1 MSGKRTDKIARQI
14 QRDLGEI
21 FNSLSSKLFENAF
34 ITIMEVRVSADLG
47 IAKVYIGVMN
57 YPKKQELLE
66 LIQFHNPM
74 IRKTLSDKI
83 RNQVRKIP
91 NLQFYLDTTLDN
103 AEHIERLLD
112 KIKKEDQNGEAP
124 NDK

>member
-1 MSGKRTDKIARQI
+1 MSGKRTDKLARQI

-47 IAKVYIGVMN
+47 IAKVYLGIMN
-57 YPKKQELLE
+57 YAKKNELLE
-66 LIQFHNPM
+66 MIKFHTPA
-74 IRKTLSDKI
+74 IRKNLSDKI

-91 NLQFYLDTTLDN
+91 NLHFYLDTTLDN
-103 AEHIERLLD
+103 AEHIEKLLE
-112 KIKKEDQNGEAP
+112 KIKQEERHD
-124 NDK
+124 

>member
-66 LIQFHNPM
+66 LIQFH
-74 IRKTLSDKI
+74 
-83 RNQVRKIP
+83 
-91 NLQFYLDTTLDN
+91 
-103 AEHIERLLD
+103 
-112 KIKKEDQNGEAP
+112 
-124 NDK
+124 

>member
-1 MSGKRTDKIARQI
+1 MSGKRTDKLARQI
-14 QRDLGEI
+14 QRDLSEI

-66 LIQFHNPM
+66 LIEFHNPQ
-74 IRKTLSDKI
+74 IRKALSDKI

-91 NLQFYLDTTLDN
+91 NLHFYLDTTLDN
-103 AEHIERLLD
+103 AEHIERLLE
-112 KIKKEDQNGEAP
+112 KIREEEKG
-124 NDK
+124 

>member
-1 MSGKRTDKIARQI
+1 MSGKRTDKLARQI

-21 FNSLSSKLFENAF
+21 FNSLSSRLFENAF

-66 LIQFHNPM
+66 LIQFHNPL

-103 AEHIERLLD
+103 AEHIEKLLE
-112 KIKKEDQNGEAP
+112 KIKQDEQH
-124 NDK
+124 

>member
-1 MSGKRTDKIARQI
+1 MSGKRTEKLARQI
-14 QRDLGEI
+14 QRDLGDI
-21 FNSLSSKLFENAF
+21 FNNLSSRLFENAF

-47 IAKVYIGVMN
+47 IAKVYIGIMN

-66 LIQFHNPM
+66 LIQFHNPQ
-74 IRKTLSDKI
+74 IRKMLSDKI

-91 NLQFYLDTTLDN
+91 NLHFYLDTTLDH

-112 KIKKEDQNGEAP
+112 KIKSED
-124 NDK
+124 KS

>member
-1 MSGKRTDKIARQI
+1 MSGKRTDKLARQI

-74 IRKTLSDKI
+74 IRKMLSDKI

-112 KIKKEDQNGEAP
+112 KIRKDSEE
-124 NDK
+124 

>member
-1 MSGKRTDKIARQI
+1 MSGKRTDKLARQI
-14 QRDLGEI
+14 QRDLSEI
-21 FNSLSSKLFENAF
+21 FKSLSSKLFEKAF
-34 ITIMEVRVSADLG
+34 ITIMEVRLSADLG

-66 LIQFHNPM
+66 LIEFHNPL
-74 IRKTLSDKI
+74 IRKALSDKI

-91 NLQFYLDTTLDN
+91 NLHFYLDTTLDN

-112 KIKKEDQNGEAP
+112 KIREEDKA
-124 NDK
+124 

>member
-1 MSGKRTDKIARQI
+1 MSGKRTDKLARQI

-21 FNSLSSKLFENAF
+21 FNTLSSKLFENAF

-57 YPKKQELLE
+57 YTKKQELLE
-66 LIQFHNPM
+66 LIQFHNPS
-74 IRKTLSDKI
+74 IRKMLSDKI
-83 RNQVRKIP
+83 KNQVRKIP

-103 AEHIERLLD
+103 AEHIGRLLD
-112 KIKKEDQNGEAP
+112 KIKQEEQG
-124 NDK
+124 

>member
-21 FNSLSSKLFENAF
+21 FNTLSSKLFENAF

-47 IAKVYIGVMN
+47 IAKVYLGVMN

-66 LIQFHNPM
+66 LIQFHNPQ

-103 AEHIERLLD
+103 AEHIEKLLE
-112 KIKKEDQNGEAP
+112 KIKLDEQH
-124 NDK
+124 